1 MKRSHTIVRIAVVIA
16 VCMIVVSLSTST
28 GRDRKDYEVETR
40 VYGVAPAQSDAAR
53 AISANERLMER
64 YMDMTERYLVDLAA
78 DLKVLAVKIDAVDA
92 KLTRLDER
100 LSRIEKHLGVAP
112 VSARP
117 DPNAPASSKMAEN
130 AALPIPR

>member
-1 MKRSHTIVRIAVVIA
+1 
-16 VCMIVVSLSTST
+16 MIVLSLSTST

-64 YMDMTERYLVDLAA
+64 YMDMTERHLVDLAA
-78 DLKVLAVKIDAVDA
+78 DLKVLTVKIDAVDA
-92 KLTRLDER
+92 KLARLDER
-100 LSRIEKHLGVAP
+100 LSRIEKHLGMAP

-117 DPNAPASSKMAEN
+117 DPNAPQ
-130 AALPIPR
+130 PPQVPQGTIPPPQLQVR